1 MAMEWRDSYNT
12 GDKRIDG
19 QHKNLF
25 EYINRLEG
33 LIETGQAGGAI
44 DRIEVENLL
53 GFLDSYV
60 YTHFTYEELCM
71 TQRRC
76 PVAAQNKEAH
86 NRFLKMFEDFN
97 QQCAQHGANLQML
110 TDLHRTL
117 TYWLTNHICRIDVSL
132 RA

>member
-1 MAMEWRDSYNT
+1 MAIEWKNNYET

-33 LIETGQAGGAI
+33 LIQTGQAGRAI
-44 DRIEVENLL
+44 DKVEVENLL
-53 GFLDSYV
+53 GFLDSFV
-60 YTHFTYEELCM
+60 NTHFAYEELCM
-71 TQRRC
+71 SQRRC

-86 NRFLKMFEDFN
+86 NRFMQVFEDFN
-97 QQCAQHGANLQML
+97 QRYAQLGVDLPML